1 MPRAAPVTMATL
13 PETMFGILCDPPHS
27 LNRHPRA

>member
-13 PETMFGILCDPPHS
+13 PSNLPMSFPFWS
-27 LNRHPRA
+27 SAFM